1 MSHLLEIKGLKIGLS
16 SPCDDPILIV
26 DTLDLS
32 VRKGEILCL
41 VGESGSG
48 KSMTALSIMGLL
60 PPGVATLSG
69 SVRLNGQELLGL
81 SDKKWRAIRGNAV
94 GMVFQ
99 DPMTGLN
106 PVRSIGGQLSETIRR
121 HQKMGKSE
129 ALELAE
135 AVLAS
140 LGVPAAGER
149 LFVFPHQL
157 SGGLR
162 QRVMIALALVNRPEL
177 IIADE
182 PTTALDTTIQAQ
194 ILDLLRSRLVEAGGL
209 MITHDLGVAAE
220 IADRISVIYHGRIIE
235 EGPTSSVL
243 ADPRH
248 PYTAG
253 LIKAVPDFGRKG
265 QRLVPIPGQPPPPVA
280 QRTAC
285 SFRER
290 CSFADQSCAK
300 IPPLQTAGTGRKV
313 ACNHALHGGQPI

>member
-16 SPCDDPILIV
+16 NPREDPTLIV
-26 DTLDLS
+26 DRVDLS

-60 PPGVATLSG
+60 PPGVAALSG

-121 HQKMGKSE
+121 HQKLGKGE
-129 ALELAE
+129 ALDIAE

-140 LGVPAAGER
+140 LGVPAARER
-149 LFVFPHQL
+149 LSVFPHQL

-162 QRVMIALALVNRPEL
+162 QRVMIALALVKPTR
-177 IIADE
+177 ADH
-182 PTTALDTTIQAQ
+182 
-194 ILDLLRSRLVEAGGL
+194 R
-209 MITHDLGVAAE
+209 
-220 IADRISVIYHGRIIE
+220 
-235 EGPTSSVL
+235 
-243 ADPRH
+243 
-248 PYTAG
+248 
-253 LIKAVPDFGRKG
+253 
-265 QRLVPIPGQPPPPVA
+265 
-280 QRTAC
+280 
-285 SFRER
+285 
-290 CSFADQSCAK
+290 
-300 IPPLQTAGTGRKV
+300 
-313 ACNHALHGGQPI
+313 